1 MNANVKNN
9 SSMRKQ
15 IEQAIKTT
23 LVVENKESIHYAVDK
38 ILRLLDV
45 SKSDGIER
53 EASCNHSEWT
63 DLYYSSGDYYGR
75 YCNDCGEFFE

>member
-1 MNANVKNN
+1 
-9 SSMRKQ
+9 MRKQ
-15 IEQAIKTT
+15 IEKAIKTT

-38 ILRLLDV
+38 IMRLLDV

-53 EASCNHSEWT
+53 EACNHSEWT

>member
-1 MNANVKNN
+1 
-9 SSMRKQ
+9 MRKQ
-15 IEQAIKTT
+15 IEKAIKTT

-38 ILRLLDV
+38 ILRLLD
-45 SKSDGIER
+45 SDGIER
-53 EASCNHSEWT
+53 EASCNHSKWT

>member
-1 MNANVKNN
+1 
-9 SSMRKQ
+9 MRKQ
-15 IEQAIKTT
+15 IEKAIIEKAIKTT

-38 ILRLLDV
+38 IMRLLDV

-53 EASCNHSEWT
+53 EASCNHSKRT

>member
-1 MNANVKNN
+1 
-9 SSMRKQ
+9 MRKQ
-15 IEQAIKTT
+15 IEKAIKTT
-23 LVVENKESIHYAVDK
+23 LVVENKASIKYAVDK
-38 ILRLLDV
+38 ILRLLD
-45 SKSDGIER
+45 SDGIER

>member
-1 MNANVKNN
+1 
-9 SSMRKQ
+9 MRKQ
-15 IEQAIKTT
+15 IEKAIIEKAIKTT

-38 ILRLLDV
+38 IMRL
-45 SKSDGIER
+45 IER